1 VLEVVVGLVASLLIL
16 VGIAIIAGPAVVR
29 SMGLA
34 RRRLRPI
41 SVRQPGSPEL
51 HPTTLRALAATARL
65 MPLLKEHGFDRHA
78 AALRMAS
85 RRLQVEEANGIRA
98 MRDVLRHL
106 RTLRLDDKDDQR
118 ILQGL
123 VAQLQKAVD
132 DRAEQL
138 ELLPRG

>member
-1 VLEVVVGLVASLLIL
+1 MVGLLSSLLVL
-16 VGIAIIAGPAVVR
+16 VGVAIIAGPALVR
-29 SMGLA
+29 SWGLA

-41 SVRQPGSPEL
+41 SVRQVSTPEL

-65 MPLLKEHGFDRHA
+65 MPILKEHGFDRHA

-98 MRDVLRHL
+98 MRDVLKHL
-106 RTLRLDDKDDQR
+106 RALRLNDADDQR
-118 ILQGL
+118 IMQGL

>member
-1 VLEVVVGLVASLLIL
+1 MLEVVVGLLSSLLVL
-16 VGIAIIAGPAVVR
+16 VGIVIIAGPAVVR
-29 SMGLA
+29 SLGLA

-41 SVRQPGSPEL
+41 AIRQASSPEL

-65 MPLLKEHGFDRHA
+65 MPILKEHGFDRHA

-106 RTLRLDDKDDQR
+106 RTLRLNDADDQR

>member
-1 VLEVVVGLVASLLIL
+1 VLEVVVGLLSSLLVL
-16 VGIAIIAGPAVVR
+16 VGVAIIAGPALVR
-29 SMGLA
+29 SWGLA

-41 SVRQPGSPEL
+41 SVRQVSTPEL

-65 MPLLKEHGFDRHA
+65 MPILKEHGFDRHA

-98 MRDVLRHL
+98 MRDVLKHL
-106 RTLRLDDKDDQR
+106 RALRLNDADDQR

>member
-1 VLEVVVGLVASLLIL
+1 MVVGLLSSLLVL
-16 VGIAIIAGPAVVR
+16 VGIAIIAGPAMAR
-29 SMGLA
+29 SLGLA
-34 RRRLRPI
+34 RRRFRPI
-41 SVRQPGSPEL
+41 AIRQAPSPEL

-65 MPLLKEHGFDRHA
+65 MPILKEHGFDRHA
-78 AALRMAS
+78 AALRIAS

-106 RTLRLDDKDDQR
+106 RTLRLNDPDDQR

-123 VAQLQKAVD
+123 VTQLQKAVD

>member
-1 VLEVVVGLVASLLIL
+1 VLEVAVGLVASLLIL

-41 SVRQPGSPEL
+41 AVRQPGSPEL

>member
-1 VLEVVVGLVASLLIL
+1 MLEVVVGLLSSLLVL
-16 VGIAIIAGPAVVR
+16 VGVAIIAGPALVR
-29 SMGLA
+29 SWGLA

-41 SVRQPGSPEL
+41 SVRQVSTPEL

-65 MPLLKEHGFDRHA
+65 MPILKEHGFDRHA

-98 MRDVLRHL
+98 MRDVLKHL
-106 RTLRLDDKDDQR
+106 RALRLNDADDQR
-118 ILQGL
+118 IMQGL

>member
-1 VLEVVVGLVASLLIL
+1 VLEVVVGLLSSLLVL
-16 VGIAIIAGPAVVR
+16 VGVAIIAGPALVR
-29 SMGLA
+29 SWGLA

-41 SVRQPGSPEL
+41 SVRQVSTPEL

-65 MPLLKEHGFDRHA
+65 MPILKEHGFDRHA

-98 MRDVLRHL
+98 MRDVLKHL
-106 RTLRLDDKDDQR
+106 RALRLNDADDQR
-118 ILQGL
+118 IMQGL